1 MTFLLLISA
10 TVAVGV
16 GLVVMRRKR
25 KAGDVASR
33 LL

>member
-1 MTFLLLISA
+1 MFVLLLLSA

-16 GLVVMRRKR
+16 GLVVLRRKR

>member
-1 MTFLLLISA
+1 MFFLLLISA
-10 TVAVGV
+10 TVAVGA
-16 GLVVMRRKR
+16 GFVVLRRKR